1 MRVKGKKVSMNIF
14 TTAFH
19 NAWKISRCITWEPF
33 VWLSMRAV
41 LGLLG
46 RIEDGRLVVTLMDGR
61 RAVFGGGR
69 GKPQVELTVL
79 KEMFWVRLFLFADM
93 VCLVLC
99 MLAGWWWRGRE
110 EEREANI

>member
-1 MRVKGKKVSMNIF
+1 MNAF
-14 TTAFH
+14 TTAFDH
-19 NAWKISRCITWEPF
+19 AWKISKSITWEPL

-41 LGLLG
+41 LALLG

-61 RAVFGGGR
+61 REVFGSDG

-99 MLAGWWWRGRE
+99 MLVGWLVRR
-110 EEREANI
+110 RRS